1 MWEHKVLQMTMISLS
16 RALVEKADNTQ
27 YAKGDIS
34 REMETIGRNQKEVL
48 KIKITVTESKV
59 PLCIH

>member
-16 RALVEKADNTQ
+16 RALVEKADNMQ

>member
-1 MWEHKVLQMTMISLS
+1 MTMISLS